1 MSLIDWNKLTITEP
15 PVLPRELLRNFKK
28 GIDGAFRDFSRSYGE
43 ALENFFHPLLMFL
56 KWFQD
61 LLVATPW
68 PIILFVI
75 GALVMG
81 WISQLENVSR
91 CHFSISSYW
100 LDGYV
105 GRYNGNLGNCISR
118 YSYYA

>member
-15 PVLPRELLRNFKK
+15 PVLPRELLRNTKK

-61 LLVATPW
+61 LLVATP
-68 PIILFVI
+68 
-75 GALVMG
+75 
-81 WISQLENVSR
+81 
-91 CHFSISSYW
+91 
-100 LDGYV
+100 
-105 GRYNGNLGNCISR
+105 
-118 YSYYA
+118 